1 MTRYFRD
8 VTILQVTFSG
18 GDFWIMSTPVVSS
31 ASSLA
36 PAHMGAALYASFQ
49 LHICSCG
56 CCCISHLRFIA
67 ATVVDAVSLHSSSI
81 TPPAGA
87 DYTRH
92 SYFTHR

>member
-1 MTRYFRD
+1 
-8 VTILQVTFSG
+8 
-18 GDFWIMSTPVVSS
+18 MSTPVVSS

-49 LHICSCG
+49 LHICSCR